1 MILFATVR
9 YVAKVYVNSKLLDN
23 VVVQGGVNQHNILAT
38 IILYYRSKGCAF
50 VNACKAGNAEAVE
63 RMMRTADFQSVY
75 NGIIAAFDNK
85 QRYYAKWRAL
95 LKSILVL

>member
-1 MILFATVR
+1 MAHTPNDVPLRAMGM
-9 YVAKVYVNSKLLDN
+9 DN
-23 VVVQGGVNQHNILAT
+23 GKKEK
-38 IILYYRSKGCAF
+38 SKGCAF